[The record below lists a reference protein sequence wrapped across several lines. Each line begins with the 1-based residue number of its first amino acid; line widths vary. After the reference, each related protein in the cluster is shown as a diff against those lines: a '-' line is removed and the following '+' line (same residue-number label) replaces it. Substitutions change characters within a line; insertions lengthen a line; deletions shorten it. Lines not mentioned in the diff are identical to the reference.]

1 MVPTVDLHVL
11 PSFSVTFL
19 CQSMNFVRKGGFS
32 GLISFAAYSWNR
44 IFRPP
49 GLALPCVGWYRMYL
63 EIGSPWKTMARESDL
78 LGFK

>member
-1 MVPTVDLHVL
+1 MVPTADLHVL
-11 PSFSVTFL
+11 PSFSVL

-49 GLALPCVGWYRMYL
+49 GLALPRVGWYRMYL
-63 EIGSPWKTMARESDL
+63 EIGSPWKTMAQESDL

>member
-44 IFRPP
+44 IFHSP

-63 EIGSPWKTMARESDL
+63 EIGSPWETMAQESDL

>member
-11 PSFSVTFL
+11 PSFSVL

-44 IFRPP
+44 IFHSP

-63 EIGSPWKTMARESDL
+63 EIGSPWETMAQESDL
-78 LGFK
+78 LDFK